1 MTHDEMEDYRK
12 QLVKILSKKDEQGK
26 FKPEVL
32 HELQKL
38 AMEVGASTQ
47 AVYLNIHQAG
57 HREISGA
64 AIPEIVF
71 NIHQALQTASM
82 INMCETATRGYKIA
96 EATVKKAT
104 RAWAI
109 AAIISLCSMIAAWV
123 AVFWNWG
130 ATR

>member
-38 AMEVGASTQ
+38 IVEVGAS
-47 AVYLNIHQAG
+47 YAG
-57 HREISGA
+57 
-64 AIPEIVF
+64 IPEMIF

-109 AAIISLCSMIAAWV
+109 AAITSLCSMIAAWV